1 MANIHPF
8 FSGID
13 VNNASS
19 WTLEFLTNNVISTTT
34 SLTTKPEIIISE
46 GSLDFFPG
54 LMVVGWPSGGGS
66 VNSSVAG
73 ISEMQ
78 YFLNHFLSD
87 AKNANV
93 SYYYFEGYD
102 EPWKVIYNTAT
113 AQYEDKW
120 VCSALRKLT

>member
-8 FSGID
+8 FSG
-13 VNNASS
+13 VNITTASS
-19 WTLEFLTNNVISTTT
+19 WTLEFLQSNVVSQTTG
-34 SLTTKPEIIISE
+34 LTTKPEIIISE
-46 GSLDFFPG
+46 GFRSLNETNE
-54 LMVVGWPSGGGS
+54 VGWPSAGGA

-78 YFLNHFLSD
+78 YFLDHFLSD

-102 EPWKVIYNTAT
+102 EPWKEVFNTAT

-120 VCSALRKLT
+120 VCPA